1 MLHCAHTYLLL
12 HCCVLILHCAR
23 ISCLDTVTGQAYHE
37 AVENLVSFGYDTEEV
52 KRAMAASFNNP
63 DRAFEYLQSVRM
75 E

>member
-1 MLHCAHTYLLL
+1 MR
-12 HCCVLILHCAR
+12 VF
-23 ISCLDTVTGQAYHE
+23 SCLVTVTGQAYHE
-37 AVENLVSFGYDTEEV
+37 AVDNLMSFGYDKEEV